1 MSQSRKK
8 RLLLLAGSAYV
19 FVAGSLLLLITLTLA
34 IILLGY
40 SAGESDASGE
50 RVARKRPALITFDDQ
65 PAPSSSPVEVAPVE
79 QAAPAAGQM
88 ATATASPAQNN
99 IAAVESPTLAA
110 DNVSN
115 SANVALASAQPQ
127 TVTSAAPVLV
137 DNSTTNSPIPT
148 PTSGLNTLVVSTP
161 TLTPTPT
168 VSVTPAPNG
177 PGAITGRVLL
187 NGAPAG
193 GVKIKLEDQAQKT
206 IAETASGGDGRYSFS
221 NLAASGSGYNVVF
234 AQEWNPHFNLE
245 QVVSWAWLGP
255 VAVQNGASAQ
265 LPDVDV
271 SLLGFEPGK
280 PAANATFSAAS
291 ISPSNPIKFEWS
303 AYPQA
308 TKYWV
313 DLAHGQN
320 QNVIWQAVAQGTSLD
335 FNGKLSNGAQ
345 IQPGDYWWGVGARR
359 DLGGYKL
366 TVYGYLPVFVV
377 LP

>member
-40 SAGESDASGE
+40 SAGKSDASGE

-65 PAPSSSPVEVAPVE
+65 PAPSSSPV

-88 ATATASPAQNN
+88 ATATAFPAQDN
-99 IAAVESPTLAA
+99 IVVVESPTLTNE
-110 DNVSN
+110 NVSN
-115 SANVALASAQPQ
+115 NANVVSANAQPQ
-127 TVTSAAPVLV
+127 TVASAAPVLV

-148 PTSGLNTLVVSTP
+148 PTGGLNTLVVSTP

-168 VSVTPAPNG
+168 ASVTPTPSAGG
-177 PGAITGRVLL
+177 PGAIAGRVLL

-193 GVKIKLEDQAQKT
+193 GVKIKLEDQSQKT
-206 IAETASGGDGRYSFS
+206 IAETASGSDGRYNFS

-234 AQEWNPHFNLE
+234 AQEWNTHFNLE

-265 LPDVDV
+265 MPDVDV

-320 QNVIWQAVAQGTSLD
+320 QNVIWQAVAQGTSLN